1 MDDEVDEAE
10 TEGEVLLGEEVLS
23 VLFSSRVKCNLSC
36 EGRLRRLSRLRLQ
49 LPATVKK
56 VTSDFKNQEK
66 FCIFRSEASG
76 ANITLQISCP
86 RCQMDTPIFNSFS
99 DFSNFFEL
107 FNFFEFSNFFE
118 FCKLDLIVLVKC
130 NFAASLQSPKSEGA
144 LDI

>member
-76 ANITLQISCP
+76 ANITLQMSCP
-86 RCQMDTPIFNSFS
+86 RCQNWSKWTLQFS
-99 DFSNFFEL
+99 MFFSTF
-107 FNFFEFSNFFE
+107 
-118 FCKLDLIVLVKC
+118 
-130 NFAASLQSPKSEGA
+130 
-144 LDI
+144 